1 MDGVSTAVSA
11 AMATVAVKRKKRQ
24 HRSSA
29 ERLRVV
35 EETLV
40 PGASVSLVARA
51 HGVNANQVFAWR
63 KLYLTGKLIDKSSK
77 AITHVSP
84 RLLPVTVSDADQHLG
99 AIVADTT
106 SASTPA
112 MCTAAPGS
120 IHIQF
125 SKAQIRVEGCA
136 DASTLRV
143 VMECLLR

>member
-1 MDGVSTAVSA
+1 MDGVSTAVIA
-11 AMATVAVKRKKRQ
+11 ATTIVAVKRKKRQ

-29 ERLRVV
+29 ERLQVV

-40 PGASVSLVARA
+40 PGASVALVARA

-77 AITHVSP
+77 AITQVSP

-106 SASTPA
+106 SASTPV